1 MSLPYNPMHDAP
13 REDTMAD
20 RHTQPLDSAAIRVH
34 RTGHG
39 TPLVMLH
46 CLGMTHHLWDC
57 LSGLADRYSL
67 ISYDLPG
74 HGETALPAASY
85 GIEELSAQLAAV
97 LRREGIAQ
105 AHIMGISLGG
115 LVAQCFAAT
124 EPAMVE
130 RLVLCDTTPRY
141 TDEARANWSVRAA
154 AARRDGAASLLPMI
168 EQIWFTPAFVATE
181 PPAVKLVR
189 DTFRA
194 CSGEGYALACE
205 ALGAADLRNLAPRI
219 ASPTLVICGSAESDA
234 FKDAARWLGE
244 HITGARVEFVAEAA
258 HASVLEQPVVIEK
271 LLREFLA

>member
-1 MSLPYNPMHDAP
+1 
-13 REDTMAD
+13 MAD
-20 RHTQPLDSAAIRVH
+20 RRTQPLDPAAIRLH
-34 RTGHG
+34 RTGQG

-57 LSGLADRYSL
+57 LGGLADRHTL

-74 HGETALPAASY
+74 HGETALPSPY

-97 LRREGIAQ
+97 LRRDGIAR
-105 AHIMGISLGG
+105 AHVMGISLGG
-115 LVAQCFAAT
+115 LVAQCLAAT
-124 EPAMVE
+124 ESTLVD

-154 AARRDGAASLLPMI
+154 AACRDGAASLLPMI
-168 EQIWFTPAFVATE
+168 EKIWFTPAFVASD

-205 ALGAADLRNLAPRI
+205 ALGAADLRALAPRI
-219 ASPTLVICGSAESDA
+219 VAPTLVVCGSEESDA

-244 HITGARVEFVAEAA
+244 QIAGARVEFVEQAA

-271 LLREFLA
+271 LLRTFLG